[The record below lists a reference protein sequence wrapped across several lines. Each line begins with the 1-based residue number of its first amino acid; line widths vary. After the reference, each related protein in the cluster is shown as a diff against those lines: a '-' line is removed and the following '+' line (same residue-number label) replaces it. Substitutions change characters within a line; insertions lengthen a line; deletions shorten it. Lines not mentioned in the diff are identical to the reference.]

1 MRLFVLVLLL
11 ISFGF
16 TFSQNKSKVDS
27 NFKITR
33 LKYSGGGDWYGNPT
47 SIKNLARFISDNTSI
62 KISVSDKYAE
72 LKDENLYSFPY
83 LYLTGHGNMKFS
95 EEEGEILKNYLTSGG
110 FLHVDDNYGLDKHF
124 RREIKKVF
132 PEKELV
138 EIPFSHEIFSS
149 HYKFSKGL
157 PKIHEHDGKSP
168 QAFGIFHEGRL
179 VLFYTYEC
187 DLGDGWEDQE
197 VHNDSEEKRQ
207 EALRMGTNIVV
218 YALTH

>member
-1 MRLFVLVLLL
+1 MRFFILILLL
-11 ISFGF
+11 ISFSF
-16 TFSQNKSKVDS
+16 TFSQNQSKVDS
-27 NFKITR
+27 KFKITR

-62 KISVSDKYAE
+62 KISVSDNYAE
-72 LKDENLYSFPY
+72 LKDENLYTLPY
-83 LYLTGHGNMKFS
+83 LYLTGHGNIKFS
-95 EEEGEILKNYLTSGG
+95 EEEGEILKNYLTNGG
-110 FLHVDDNYGLDKHF
+110 FLHVDDNYGLDKNF

-138 EIPFSHEIFSS
+138 EIPFSHKIFSS

-168 QAFGIFHEGRL
+168 QAFGIFHEERL

-187 DLGDGWEDQE
+187 DLGDGWENQE